1 MPDVIVQIVRWLLIT
16 LSVGG
21 GVVLMSIA
29 DVETPFVCQARTVDG
44 VCGATERH
52 PANPKNQCVRGHF
65 ITGSQQRLTHG
76 VRAFERHGDA
86 VVPADVRLSADDM
99 ITGLIADKGGAQN
112 LSTMKREYVQQAR
125 NFRVM
130 LDLILQELVRNGVTT
145 KGGRVRSAV
154 SKYLEIFDRFDKV
167 AQRLGLERD
176 AREALSLTARLARAP
191 VVGGETEDRDAAD

>member
-1 MPDVIVQIVRWLLIT
+1 MSADAIVRDVAET
-16 LSVGG
+16 PP
-21 GVVLMSIA
+21 IA
-29 DVETPFVCQARTVDG
+29 DGEFVCQARVPG
-44 VCGATERH
+44 GICGATERH

-65 ITGSQQRLTHG
+65 VVGSQQRLTHG
-76 VRAFERHGDA
+76 ARAFERHGDA

-99 ITGLIADKGGAQN
+99 LKGIISDKGGN
-112 LSTMKREYVQQAR
+112 LTTLKREYVQQAR

-145 KGGRVRSAV
+145 KGGRVRTAV

-176 AREALSLTARLARAP
+176 ARDALSLTARLAAAP
-191 VVGGETEDRDAAD
+191 PITSKTTEGRNAESD